1 MTARQLGLP
10 SDAGGRISR
19 LGRGYMK
26 GVLLG
31 IRLLPLIPIPIGI
44 AMFVFTPSYT
54 MPMVH
59 SGLGIAMLG
68 LALGLVA
75 AGYALSGVAT
85 RFLRTR
91 RLGVG
96 LLLAVVSVFFCT
108 FPALWLVLLGPAVL
122 ILIQQQP

>member
-1 MTARQLGLP
+1 MAT
-10 SDAGGRISR
+10 

-26 GVLLG
+26 GVLIG

-44 AMFVFTPSYT
+44 AMFAFTPSYT

-59 SGLGIAMLG
+59 SGLGIAMLV

-75 AGYALSGVAT
+75 GGFALSRVAT
-85 RFLRTR
+85 RFLSTR

-108 FPALWLVLLGPAVL
+108 FPALWLVLIGPALV
-122 ILIQQQP
+122 ILIQKQ

>member
-1 MTARQLGLP
+1 MAT
-10 SDAGGRISR
+10 

-26 GVLLG
+26 GVLIG
-31 IRLLPLIPIPIGI
+31 IRLLSLIPIPIGI
-44 AMFVFTPSYT
+44 AMFAFTPSYT

-59 SGLGIAMLG
+59 SGLGIAMLV

-75 AGYALSGVAT
+75 GGFALSGVAT

-108 FPALWLVLLGPAVL
+108 FPALWFVLIGPALV
-122 ILIQQQP
+122 ILIQKQ

>member
-1 MTARQLGLP
+1 
-10 SDAGGRISR
+10 
-19 LGRGYMK
+19 
-26 GVLLG
+26 
-31 IRLLPLIPIPIGI
+31 
-44 AMFVFTPSYT
+44 MFVFTPSYT